1 MLLNP
6 DLFSRLEEKPTL
18 FGCAID
24 SASPAVAELAG
35 LIGFDVVWADMEHR
49 WINFE
54 RIEEFCRGARSGG
67 AIPMI
72 RIPNTSRDYVLHA
85 LDAGASIVVA
95 PMVETAE
102 TSREMVRHGKF
113 LPSGN
118 RGYNGA
124 TPGMGYALGSRE
136 QNMRDANER
145 LALLVQ
151 IESGEA
157 AENCNEIV
165 SVDGIA
171 GSMVGPADLSI
182 ALGKPMQFDDADFQ
196 SILRKI
202 LRTIRGAGKLAAI
215 AGGHPA
221 LVRVALEESAQLVI
235 CASEANG
242 LRGYLQKTLADVQE
256 VSESIQK
263 DAASDSVLADDV
275 LTGSR

>member
-6 DLFSRLEEKPTL
+6 DLFSRLEAKPAL

-72 RIPNTSRDYVLHA
+72 RIPNTGRDYVLHA

-102 TSREMVRHGKF
+102 TSREMVRNGKF
-113 LPSGN
+113 LPDGN

-157 AENCNEIV
+157 AENCTEII

-182 ALGKPMQFDDADFQ
+182 SLGKPMQFDDADFQ
-196 SILRKI
+196 DLLRKI
-202 LRTIRGAGKLAAI
+202 LRTIREAGKIAAI

-221 LVRVALEESAQLVI
+221 LVRVALEESAHLVI

-256 VSESIQK
+256 VCESIQGN
-263 DAASDSVLADDV
+263 ANSALSNDV